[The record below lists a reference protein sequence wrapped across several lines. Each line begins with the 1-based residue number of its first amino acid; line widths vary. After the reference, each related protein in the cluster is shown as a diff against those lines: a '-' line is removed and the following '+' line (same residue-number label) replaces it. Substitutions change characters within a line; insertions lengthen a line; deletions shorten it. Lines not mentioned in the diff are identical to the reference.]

1 MRMKIKRLPRHLKP
15 SQIEVDEAYK
25 IRGHVTYER
34 ALERAELRRRGRK
47 MKSPSKRTIFI

>member
-1 MRMKIKRLPRHLKP
+1 MGKRCKKAWHIRKP
-15 SQIEVDEAYK
+15 SQAEVDEAYK
-25 IRGHVTYER
+25 KRGHVTYER